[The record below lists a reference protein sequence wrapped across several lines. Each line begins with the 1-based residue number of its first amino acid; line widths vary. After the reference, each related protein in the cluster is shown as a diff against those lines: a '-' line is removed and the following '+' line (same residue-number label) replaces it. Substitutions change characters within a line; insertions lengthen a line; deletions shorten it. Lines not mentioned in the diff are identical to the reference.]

1 MNPSTFVHSVIRS
14 GLRFMAATLGN
25 ARVDSPEAELL
36 LLAIALQ
43 ESGCTH
49 RAQIKGPARGYWQ
62 FERGGGFGGI
72 LAHPRTG
79 PLIKTL
85 IDELDLPGDAD
96 ELWQALPQSELLQT
110 CFARLL
116 LWSDNAPL
124 PAIGAK
130 DTAWAIDLRNWRPG
144 KPGRDRW
151 DVSYQG
157 ALDVVKAAGAP
168 IQPADAAVPALFDQV
183 EHLIRR
189 LRSALA

>member
-1 MNPSTFVHSVIRS
+1 VNPSTFVHCVIRP

-62 FERGGGFGGI
+62 FERGGGFAGI

-79 PLIKTL
+79 PLMKTL

-96 ELWQALPQSELLQT
+96 ELWQALPQSELLQL

-130 DTAWAIDLRNWRPG
+130 DTAWGIYLRNWRPG

-157 ALDVVKAAGAP
+157 ALDVVKAVGTP

-183 EHLIRR
+183 EHLILR

>member
-62 FERGGGFGGI
+62 FERGGGFAGI

-79 PLIKTL
+79 PLITTL

-96 ELWQALPQSELLQT
+96 ELW
-110 CFARLL
+110 
-116 LWSDNAPL
+116 
-124 PAIGAK
+124 
-130 DTAWAIDLRNWRPG
+130 
-144 KPGRDRW
+144 
-151 DVSYQG
+151 
-157 ALDVVKAAGAP
+157 
-168 IQPADAAVPALFDQV
+168 
-183 EHLIRR
+183 
-189 LRSALA
+189 